1 MLQIFVTLDSK
12 NRKNIKI
19 LGVGFICHRFVSF
32 QFLDRRGRDYK
43 YCKVAYPKSKI
54 DMQNPLLY
62 FCRHFSP
69 VNRYHKFHSIFSIRH
84 VRIKSILFRLHL
96 EKETDINS
104 FFCKRNFIIRKFRP
118 IKRISDFFR
127 TINYLV
133 NCSLVNHSSNSF
145 KFFCSAQRRKFS
157 NFLSI
162 IFSVIISQKYY
173 SLSRI
178 IVEKIRK
185 EPPRICRMRVH
196 EAPGTKCNSV
206 YRYERQSVQAQ
217 HDSLDWNT
225 LPMMGTSPFSPLL
238 HG

>member
-1 MLQIFVTLDSK
+1 
-12 NRKNIKI
+12 
-19 LGVGFICHRFVSF
+19 
-32 QFLDRRGRDYK
+32 
-43 YCKVAYPKSKI
+43 
-54 DMQNPLLY
+54 MQNPLLY

-84 VRIKSILFRLHL
+84 VRIKSVLFRLHL
-96 EKETDINS
+96 KKETDINS

-118 IKRISDFFR
+118 IKRISDFSR

-133 NCSLVNHSSNSF
+133 NCFLVNHSSNSF

-162 IFSVIISQKYY
+162 IFSDIISQKYY

-185 EPPRICRMRVH
+185 EPPRICRMRGPRFMKPRVQS
-196 EAPGTKCNSV
+196 ATVFTVTKGRACKLNTIPWTGTLFLRWAHLPSPHSSMDNKISKSKCSFFLNLL
-206 YRYERQSVQAQ
+206 VQ
-217 HDSLDWNT
+217 
-225 LPMMGTSPFSPLL
+225 PISPISFR
-238 HG
+238 

>member
-1 MLQIFVTLDSK
+1 M
-12 NRKNIKI
+12 
-19 LGVGFICHRFVSF
+19 SF

-84 VRIKSILFRLHL
+84 VRIKSVLFRLHL
-96 EKETDINS
+96 KKETDINS
-104 FFCKRNFIIRKFRP
+104 FFCKWNFIIRKFRP
-118 IKRISDFFR
+118 IKRISHFLR

-133 NCSLVNHSSNSF
+133 NCSLVNQTRSNSF
-145 KFFCSAQRRKFS
+145 VLLKEENSRISF
-157 NFLSI
+157 SI
-162 IFSVIISQKYY
+162 IFSDIISQKYY

-225 LPMMGTSPFSPLL
+225 LPTMGTSPFSPLL

>member
-1 MLQIFVTLDSK
+1 M
-12 NRKNIKI
+12 
-19 LGVGFICHRFVSF
+19 SF

-118 IKRISDFFR
+118 IKRISHFLR

-133 NCSLVNHSSNSF
+133 NCSLVNQTRSNSF
-145 KFFCSAQRRKFS
+145 VLLKEENSRISF
-157 NFLSI
+157 SI
-162 IFSVIISQKYY
+162 IFSDIISQKYY

-225 LPMMGTSPFSPLL
+225 LPTMGTSPFSPLL

>member
-1 MLQIFVTLDSK
+1 
-12 NRKNIKI
+12 
-19 LGVGFICHRFVSF
+19 
-32 QFLDRRGRDYK
+32 
-43 YCKVAYPKSKI
+43 
-54 DMQNPLLY
+54 MQNPLLY

-84 VRIKSILFRLHL
+84 VQIDFIQTTSG
-96 EKETDINS
+96 
-104 FFCKRNFIIRKFRP
+104 KRNRYKFFLLQMKFYNQKISPHKENLAFSPNNKLSCKLFPRK
-118 IKRISDFFR
+118 
-127 TINYLV
+127 
-133 NCSLVNHSSNSF
+133 SNSF
-145 KFFCSAQRRKFS
+145 KFFCSTQRRKFS

-162 IFSVIISQKYY
+162 IFSDIISQKYY

-225 LPMMGTSPFSPLL
+225 LPTMGTSPFSPLL

>member
-118 IKRISDFFR
+118 IKRISDFPR

-133 NCSLVNHSSNSF
+133 KKLFPRKSFIKLVQILL
-145 KFFCSAQRRKFS
+145 FCSK
-157 NFLSI
+157 
-162 IFSVIISQKYY
+162 K
-173 SLSRI
+173 
-178 IVEKIRK
+178 KIL
-185 EPPRICRMRVH
+185 EFP
-196 EAPGTKCNSV
+196 
-206 YRYERQSVQAQ
+206 
-217 HDSLDWNT
+217 
-225 LPMMGTSPFSPLL
+225 SPLFSPI
-238 HG
+238 